1 MSKKDPNYLAAVEKA
16 IAEQYGKVAAQD
28 FRSTWDPQ
36 REREYLRQLKK
47 RNKAQHKSAVKKEK
61 IELGETIITKPQRHA
76 HGNRSC
82 PVCKTYSFSPKDD
95 LYMNRFESCH
105 RCYIDFVEH
114 REDRWNKGWK
124 PTEEQVM
131 TALTRRKKQW
141 LIS

>member
-1 MSKKDPNYLAAVEKA
+1 VSKKDPNYLAAVEKA

-95 LYMNRFESCH
+95 LYMNRFDCCH
-105 RCYIDFVEH
+105 FCYLDFVIA
-114 REDRWNKGWK
+114 RETDWK
-124 PTEEQVM
+124 EGKRPGEEQI
-131 TALTRRKKQW
+131 LLSLKRRKNNG
-141 LIS
+141 